1 MGSFFTKP
9 MSNVMDENMKKQQE
23 FQLSAQKMQMERQ
36 MMMQVQMRNKGV
48 AQQLSMAREAFN
60 WYAGFYVT
68 ATLGMIAGFA
78 KTKNPA
84 VLSPLIPLTFL
95 VGYQADMALGNKM
108 ERILNDADKIL
119 SNETGLLRL
128 PGEPLSVAMIDRE
141 RSKSK

>member
-60 WYAGFYVT
+60 WIEIQPQYFSC
-68 ATLGMIAGFA
+68 L
-78 KTKNPA
+78 P
-84 VLSPLIPLTFL
+84 
-95 VGYQADMALGNKM
+95 
-108 ERILNDADKIL
+108 NDADKIL

-141 RSKSK
+141 RSKS